1 MENNKERE
9 AKEYVAEIMRQRA
22 VNAPKPG
29 GPRHAGP
36 RPALL
41 AVLAVLLVSLI
52 AWNLTAGRRP
62 PVVVSPDKVEA
73 SARLTVYL
81 VAQAIETYRDTTRTL
96 PRNLEDLGVDGVGIT
111 YAREAST
118 YTLTVEIGGTQL
130 TYRSGESLEPYRAAA
145 EVLLGGLR

>member
-1 MENNKERE
+1 MENKKERE
-9 AKEYVAEIMRQRA
+9 AKEYVAEIMRQHA
-22 VNAPKPG
+22 ANAPKPG
-29 GPRHAGP
+29 GPRRAGP

-52 AWNLTAGRRP
+52 AWNLSAGRRQ
-62 PVVVSPDKVEA
+62 PVVVSPEKVEA
-73 SARLTVYL
+73 SAQLTIYI
-81 VAQAIETYRDTTRTL
+81 VAQAIETYRDTTRTM

-111 YAREAST
+111 YTPARST
-118 YTLTVEIGGTQL
+118 YTLTVEIDGTQL

>member
-1 MENNKERE
+1 MQDKKER
-9 AKEYVAEIMRQRA
+9 ARDYVAEIMRQRA
-22 VNAPKPG
+22 ANAPKPG
-29 GPRHAGP
+29 GPRRAGP

-41 AVLAVLLVSLI
+41 ALLAVLLLSLI
-52 AWNLTAGRRP
+52 AWNLTAGRRQ
-62 PVVVSPDKVEA
+62 PVVVSPDQEEA
-73 SARLTVYL
+73 SAQLTVYL

-111 YAREAST
+111 YTPGGST

>member
-29 GPRHAGP
+29 GPRRAGP

-52 AWNLTAGRRP
+52 AWNLTAGRRQ

-111 YAREAST
+111 YTPDRST
-118 YTLTVEIGGTQL
+118 YTLAVEIGGTQL